1 MNLADVSHVQ
11 AALHATLPAAVPAP
25 AQSTPAWSL
34 RTASGLTLYV
44 PDSFQAL
51 STFVLLEQERWFEPE
66 MSLLPHLL
74 APGMHALDIGANH
87 GVYTLEMASC
97 AARADGGSGASA
109 DGHIWAFEP
118 TRTPR
123 ARLERSVLANG
134 VQHRVT
140 VVPAGLSDAV
150 AEVSFA
156 VHANSE
162 LNSREGEST
171 ERETVQLDTLD
182 NFIARQG
189 ITQSIGFIKLDAEG
203 EELRVMGGAKQF
215 FAEQSPVVMFEFKHG
230 FDVNTALI
238 GAWLNL
244 GYNTFRWS
252 AELELLLPFDADK
265 DEIACAL
272 NLVAVRP
279 AQQRELAARG
289 LLATAEDL
297 ASATRPALDASSLV
311 AWCAQ
316 PALHDSVREVLD
328 ALSANASK
336 SAGTQAGIETAALLG
351 EEAAIQASI
360 QATAKLLYAQVVA
373 AAGEGYAQA
382 LNAVASAHFQI
393 GLSPAQ
399 RVLLVRWARES
410 LLASANSSTATASQF
425 GPEAVALVAHC
436 LHALG
441 QQGAAVAM
449 LRQMLGCWPKHM
461 GESGM
466 PFVVPP
472 QRADLG
478 RVRSASVTSWLR
490 QMLGEF
496 VVTGAAY
503 SSYFSATEPRFLVEL
518 LAHPDHSAEIERR
531 YLLSH
536 VRGNRSA
543 PVHGLRL
550 LPHPQHT
557 SNPELWQNL
566 VQMMRPQAA

>member
-11 AALHATLPAAVPAP
+11 AALQTTPPPVV
-25 AQSTPAWSL
+25 QSTPAWAL
-34 RTASGLTLYV
+34 RTASGLSLFM

-87 GVYTLEMASC
+87 GVYTLEMARC
-97 AARADGGSGASA
+97 AASAGTSEGAGA

-123 ARLERSVLANG
+123 ARLERSVVVNG
-134 VQHRVT
+134 AQQRVT

-150 AEVSFA
+150 GEVSFA
-156 VHANSE
+156 VHSNSE
-162 LNSREGEST
+162 LNSREGQST

-182 NFIARQG
+182 NFIAQRG
-189 ITQSIGFIKLDAEG
+189 ITQTIGFIKLDAEG
-203 EELRVMGGAKQF
+203 EELRVMGGAKKF

-238 GAWLNL
+238 GAWLDL
-244 GYNTFRWS
+244 GYSTFRWS
-252 AELELLLPFDADK
+252 AELELLLPFDANK

-279 AQQRELAARG
+279 AQQQALAARG

-297 ASATRPALDASSLV
+297 ASATLPALDPSSLV

-316 PALHDSVREVLD
+316 PALYDSVREVLD
-328 ALSANASK
+328 GLSA
-336 SAGTQAGIETAALLG
+336 SAAPAAAPTGAVLSE
-351 EEAAIQASI
+351 EEAIEASI

-373 AAGEGYAQA
+373 DAGEGYAQA
-382 LNAVASAHFQI
+382 FNAVASAHFQI

-399 RVLLVRWARES
+399 RVLLLRWARES
-410 LLASANSSTATASQF
+410 LLASANSSAASASQF

-449 LRQMLGCWPKHM
+449 VRQMLGCWPKHA

-478 RVRSASVTSWLR
+478 RARTTSVTSWLR

-496 VVTGAAY
+496 SVTAAAY
-503 SSYFSATEPRFLVEL
+503 SSYFSATEPRLLLEL

-536 VRGNRSA
+536 IRGNRSA
-543 PVHGLRL
+543 PVDRLRL

-566 VQMMRPQAA
+566 LQMMQPLAA